1 MLSWLSIVLREGG
14 DMRKTVSGLKRERTR
29 EVMPMMEE
37 KQPLHV
43 KIRTSLSETYEELC
57 LILRDGFDGQV
68 LIHEH
73 LLFQKI

>member
-1 MLSWLSIVLREGG
+1 
-14 DMRKTVSGLKRERTR
+14 MRKTVSGLKRERTR

-68 LIHEH
+68 LIHG
-73 LLFQKI
+73 KRR